1 MIEVVVLVSAGRHP
15 VSGRP
20 RRSPL
25 DARALELALRLPDAA
40 VRVIHAGVPDE
51 PALRD
56 YLGMGLDRLTVLALS
71 PGCDPVPALA
81 AYLGQHVPDLLL
93 TGARGEG
100 GEDSGMVPYLMA
112 QSLGC
117 ALIPDAVGI
126 AVNAGTAE
134 VTQVLPRGRR
144 RLIPARTPVVV
155 TTHAAAPDPRP
166 SAFARARRGVIAI
179 EPATAPADEFLTG
192 CDIRPW
198 RPRPKLLRV
207 ARGGTALD
215 RLKAATETKTGK
227 GRLLVQPDPEE
238 AAAAIFA
245 SLVEQGTITP

>member
-1 MIEVVVLVSAGRHP
+1 
-15 VSGRP
+15 
-20 RRSPL
+20 
-25 DARALELALRLPDAA
+25 
-40 VRVIHAGVPDE
+40 
-51 PALRD
+51 
-56 YLGMGLDRLTVLALS
+56 
-71 PGCDPVPALA
+71 
-81 AYLGQHVPDLLL
+81 
-93 TGARGEG
+93 
-100 GEDSGMVPYLMA
+100 
-112 QSLGC
+112 
-117 ALIPDAVGI
+117 
-126 AVNAGTAE
+126 VNAGKAE
-134 VTQVLPRGRR
+134 VTQALPRGRR
-144 RLIPARTPVVV
+144 RLIATRTPVVV
-155 TTHAAAPDPRP
+155 TAHAAAPDPRP

-179 EPATAPADEFLTG
+179 EPATALADEFLTG